1 MLNRQ
6 AYIKKHIVALII
18 AATSAISTSAQN
30 DSIILDKIMA
40 VIGRQAVMYS
50 DIENQFAQMKQQG
63 YYVTNDARC
72 EILEQA
78 MYTKLLVHKAWVDT
92 VEVSDA
98 EVNNELEYRINYY
111 ANQIGSI
118 EKLEEYYGKS
128 ISEIREEYSET
139 IREQKTA
146 ERMQQTIGAD
156 VSVTPQDV
164 RNYYKS
170 IPSDSLPIINTEFEL
185 EQLAIFPKVQESEVL
200 RIKDRLREFKNRVAN
215 GESFATL
222 AVLYSEDRGSAMR
235 GGELGF
241 MSRGDLVAE
250 FSAVAFSLEPNEVSK
265 VVKTEYGYHI
275 IQMIEKKG
283 ERMNCRHI
291 LMKPQISYTERQNTM
306 NMLDSIKNLIDTK
319 EVTFKEAC
327 WKFSDDEDTRLNG
340 GVMVNN
346 ATGTSRFEAEQLDPK
361 VATAIRNLEVGQV
374 SKPFETED
382 EQGRTVC
389 KIVLLRNKTAPH
401 KASLGIDYQRLQDMA
416 LAKKREDYMKE
427 WIEQTINETYIRID
441 PEYKNCNFS
450 IKAWKYVE

>member
-1 MLNRQ
+1 M
-6 AYIKKHIVALII
+6 KKHIVALII

-306 NMLDSIKNLIDTK
+306 NLLDSIKNLIDTK

>member
-1 MLNRQ
+1 MLNNKANMRK
-6 AYIKKHIVALII
+6 YIAALILT
-18 AATSAISTSAQN
+18 ATTAISASAQN

-156 VSVTPQDV
+156 VAVTPQDV

-170 IPSDSLPIINTEFEL
+170 IPHDSLPIINTEFEL

-200 RIKDRLREFKNRVAN
+200 RIKDRLREFKTRVAN

-250 FSAVAFSLEPNEVSK
+250 FSAAAFNLEPNEVSK
-265 VVKTEYGYHI
+265 VIKTEYGYHI

-291 LMKPQISYTERQNTM
+291 LLKPQISATERQNTM
-306 NMLDSIKNLIDTK
+306 HLLDSIKNLIDTK

-361 VATAIRNLEVGQV
+361 VATAIRNLEVGQT

-401 KASLGIDYQRLQDMA
+401 KASLDIDYQRLQDMA
-416 LAKKREDYMKE
+416 LSKKREDYIKE
-427 WIEQTINETYIRID
+427 WIERTINETYIRID

-450 IKAWKYVE
+450 IKAWKYVD